1 MSNEIGIRAHFSY
14 LSDGVL
20 RDCVRR
26 CLSNPG
32 YKVGIFVTN
41 DKEKEQI
48 LQEFKTGV
56 FRFFSSRISCIS
68 TSRHEGA
75 HVLFN
80 NSSLIRIDKVKLEV
94 RGIRLNEILVDKKI
108 SNGTIDT
115 ILYPLLI
122 NYNPLHMA
130 DYRQRLIQQE
140 IDIIFR
146 SENDVQQRL
155 SCEQNIGFIDEDIID
170 SEENNELDEFINSFK
185 INKHT

>member
-1 MSNEIGIRAHFSY
+1 M
-14 LSDGVL
+14 
-20 RDCVRR
+20 
-26 CLSNPG
+26 
-32 YKVGIFVTN
+32 
-41 DKEKEQI
+41 
-48 LQEFKTGV
+48 
-56 FRFFSSRISCIS
+56 
-68 TSRHEGA
+68 
-75 HVLFN
+75 
-80 NSSLIRIDKVKLEV
+80 KLEV